1 MAEAVFK
8 DTVKQKG
15 LESRF
20 NIDSAG
26 TGNYHVGETPDHRS
40 IQTCKQHGVP
50 VDHYARQVVKQDFKE
65 FDYILCM
72 DNSNLTSLQRTKPKD
87 SKATIKLFGEYDPQ
101 GERLIQDPYYGGI
114 GGFEKNFQQ
123 VTRCSEAFIE
133 SLNLE

>member
-8 DTVKQKG
+8 DIIKQKE

-40 IQTCKQHGVP
+40 IQTCKQHGVS

-72 DNSNLTSLQRTKPKD
+72 DNSNLASLQ
-87 SKATIKLFGEYDPQ
+87 IKLFGEYDPQ
-101 GERLIQDPYYGGI
+101 GEILIQDPYYGGI
-114 GGFEKNFQQ
+114 NGFEKNFQQ
-123 VTRCSEAFIE
+123 VTRCSESFIE
-133 SLNLE
+133 SLNLK

>member
-26 TGNYHVGETPDHRS
+26 TGNYH
-40 IQTCKQHGVP
+40 QHGVP